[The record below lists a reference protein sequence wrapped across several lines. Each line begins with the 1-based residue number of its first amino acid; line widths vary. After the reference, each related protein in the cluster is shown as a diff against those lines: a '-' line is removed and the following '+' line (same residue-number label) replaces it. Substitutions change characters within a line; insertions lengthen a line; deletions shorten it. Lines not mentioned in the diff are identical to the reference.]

1 MNAVPDSSSSD
12 AQVTSEP
19 AAAADRV
26 PPPRTGAAGKASVRH
41 PSAASLNRIR
51 NHGTAVRHRL
61 LASSAGQ
68 LWGRLQ
74 AVDFMTRGMLLAA
87 VLLLCFVPFMIVVQS
102 LAGRSVATT
111 VIQRFGLD
119 PRAADAVSHVFTS
132 PAATSSTLTGLSYVF
147 FVLGGIAAASAIQEL
162 YEQTFGLQGRGL
174 RDIPRRVAWL
184 GCVLVAGALA
194 GWAEPRLES
203 VGGPVLLAV
212 IGLLG
217 FIGFWWLTMW
227 LLLGG
232 RIGWHK
238 LFPSALAT
246 GICWLGMMIFF
257 RLSMS
262 NTMTSNY
269 AKYGAIGVVLALMS
283 VLIATGVVIILG
295 ALVGVMWRERR
306 SSHAL

>member
-1 MNAVPDSSSSD
+1 
-12 AQVTSEP
+12 
-19 AAAADRV
+19 
-26 PPPRTGAAGKASVRH
+26 
-41 PSAASLNRIR
+41 
-51 NHGTAVRHRL
+51 
-61 LASSAGQ
+61 
-68 LWGRLQ
+68 
-74 AVDFMTRGMLLAA
+74 
-87 VLLLCFVPFMIVVQS
+87 
-102 LAGRSVATT
+102 
-111 VIQRFGLD
+111 
-119 PRAADAVSHVFTS
+119 
-132 PAATSSTLTGLSYVF
+132 
-147 FVLGGIAAASAIQEL
+147 
-162 YEQTFGLQGRGL
+162 
-174 RDIPRRVAWL
+174 
-184 GCVLVAGALA
+184 
-194 GWAEPRLES
+194 
-203 VGGPVLLAV
+203 VLLAV

-232 RIGWHK
+232 RIGWHQ

-295 ALVGVMWRERR
+295 ALVGLMWRERR